1 NPVGY
6 EDSLTN
12 LIKITERT
20 FMIMMAKEIA
30 EKSKRF
36 DLFISPQ
43 ELKNYGIL
51 SPEEAEAVFKIGY
64 KATKEKLKDP
74 EVQKLIG

>member
-1 NPVGY
+1 
-6 EDSLTN
+6 
-12 LIKITERT
+12 
-20 FMIMMAKEIA
+20 MIMMAKEVT

-51 SPEEAEAVFKIGY
+51 SPDEADAVFKIGY
-64 KATKEKLKDP
+64 KATKEKLKEP
-74 EVQKLIG
+74 EVRQLIASGLSGK